1 MQDVLDLVE
10 EEYKSESES
19 SSEYEEYTDSEDETG
34 PRLKPV
40 FVPRTDRVTIK
51 EKEELAK
58 EEEAVEVQKKRQ
70 VDLRKKESLKVSSGF
85 CPVKYVS
92 VVDGAQVVT
101 RRQGE
106 PSRGPTPGPN
116 PSPSRG
122 PSPTPGPS

>member
-92 VVDGAQVVT
+92 VVDGAHVVT

-106 PSRGPTPGPN
+106 PS
-116 PSPSRG
+116 PSPS
-122 PSPTPGPS
+122 

>member
-1 MQDVLDLVE
+1 MTSDLQDVLDLVE

-70 VDLRKKESLKVSSGF
+70 VDLRKKESLKVS
-85 CPVKYVS
+85 
-92 VVDGAQVVT
+92 
-101 RRQGE
+101 
-106 PSRGPTPGPN
+106 
-116 PSPSRG
+116 
-122 PSPTPGPS
+122 